1 MHMHEYSKTW
11 MDRHIDNEV
20 VLHHVK
26 CRNMFE
32 CCMVIGCCILE
43 VLIRIRSDG
52 IHPIPI
58 LK

>member
-1 MHMHEYSKTW
+1 MHTHEYSKTCV
-11 MDRHIDNEV
+11 DRHIDIEI

-26 CRNMFE
+26 RRNMFE

-43 VLIRIRSDG
+43 VLVRIRSDG

>member
-1 MHMHEYSKTW
+1 MHMHEYSKTYV
-11 MDRHIDNEV
+11 DRHIDIEI

-26 CRNMFE
+26 RVNMLE
-32 CCMVIGCCILE
+32 CCMVTECCILE
-43 VLIRIRSDG
+43 VLVRTRSDG